1 MIEREEVISCW
12 GNYPKVLAKI
22 YDAVRPETV
31 FNAIK
36 EKENIIALGNG
47 RSYGDSALNERLLD
61 MRTHNYFL
69 NFDEE
74 RGVLHCQSGVL
85 LSDILDVF
93 VPKGWFLS
101 VTPGTKYVSVGGAIA
116 SDIHGKNHH
125 VAGTFS
131 NCVLSFRLLL
141 PNGTVVKCTKQNN
154 PELFKNTCGGMGLT
168 GVILDTSIQLVRINS
183 INIDQIT
190 IKTAN
195 LKETFDAFERYK
207 DTTYSVAWIDCLA
220 KGEDI
225 GKCILRVG
233 EHSDDGDLNYKQKR
247 KVTIPFELPSFTLN
261 KLSVTAFN
269 KLYYAKEKKGMS
281 EQKVSFDSFFYPL
294 DALNHWNRIYGRHG
308 FTQYQFVLPL
318 ENSYDGLQE
327 ILAKIAASG
336 KGSFLAVLKLFGEA
350 NGNYLSFPIK
360 GYTLALDFK
369 IEKGLMALLDE
380 LDKIVVKYG
389 GRIYLTKDV
398 RVSRSVFEQGYPEV
412 EKFRAF
418 RKEYGMDKVFNS
430 LQSLRL
436 GI

>member
-1 MIEREEVISCW
+1 MVEREEVISCW
-12 GNYPKVLAKI
+12 GNYPKVQAKV
-22 YDAVRPETV
+22 YDAVRPEMV

-61 MRTHNYFL
+61 MSAHNYFL

-74 RGVLHCQSGVL
+74 IGVLHCQSGVL

-131 NCVLSFRLLL
+131 NCVWSFRLLL
-141 PNGTVVKCTKQNN
+141 PNGTVVKCTKQDN
-154 PELFKNTCGGMGLT
+154 PELFKATCGGMGLT
-168 GVILDTSIQLVRINS
+168 GVILDASIQLIRINS
-183 INIDQIT
+183 VNIDQIT

-220 KGEDI
+220 KGENL

-233 EHSDDGDLNYKQKR
+233 EHSDDGYLNYKQKR
-247 KVTIPFELPSFTLN
+247 KITIPFELPSFTLN

-269 KLYYAKEKKGMS
+269 KLYYAKEKRGVS
-281 EQKVSFDSFFYPL
+281 EQKVSFDNFFYPL

-318 ENSYDGLQE
+318 ENSYNGLQE
-327 ILAKIAASG
+327 VLAKIAASG

-350 NGNYLSFPIK
+350 NDNYLSFPMK